1 MKAEKKVIILDNIKS
16 EIIAQAIFILNDGAA
31 DEFSAVSE
39 AERIVWEYL
48 GGVPLSR
55 LARHTPAKRAVFLSV
70 LAVLLISAILFC
82 VIKIF

>member
-16 EIIAQAIFILNDGAA
+16 EHIKQAIFILNDDA
-31 DEFSAVSE
+31 DDFSAVSE

-55 LARHTPAKRAVFLSV
+55 LARRGSVKRVLFWSSVGALFLFT
-70 LAVLLISAILFC
+70 LLFC
-82 VIKIF
+82 AIKIF